1 MLRIGLTGGIATGK
15 STVLRRFAAHGV
27 PVIDADAVARAVV
40 APGTPGAAAVAR
52 RFGPSVMRADGTIDR
67 QALGAIVFGDTA
79 ARADLEAI
87 VHPAVRRAIVAWL
100 ASLPTDTRL
109 AIADIPLLF
118 ETGRATDFD
127 VVIVTTCEPGEQ
139 LRRLVRRDGLTEEA
153 ARQRIAA
160 QWPLAEKTRRA
171 DHVIDTGGSLAETEA
186 AVDALLARLSV

>member
-118 ETGRATDFD
+118 ETGRAADFD